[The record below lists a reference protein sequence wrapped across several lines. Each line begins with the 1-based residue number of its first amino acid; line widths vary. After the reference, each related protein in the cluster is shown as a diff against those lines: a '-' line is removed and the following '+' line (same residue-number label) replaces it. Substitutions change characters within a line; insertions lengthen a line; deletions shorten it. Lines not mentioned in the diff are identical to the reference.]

1 MKDWKEY
8 EVEPD
13 EGVFE
18 KVERRLKMRR
28 LWRVGG
34 WTAAAAV
41 VVAVG
46 VLVATMRPTAP
57 TQERETVAEK
67 AVVPTMPAEV
77 PVVAEATDERPET
90 ATPTAAV
97 LPATAV
103 RETVAPVVAATAV
116 QSVASEPA
124 KAVAETAVAAAP
136 VAKPAPAPAA
146 PKAEAEPVRTAGGEG
161 EENAVAEGTAEVHAA
176 KAGEGETT
184 PTVHEDNV
192 VWVPNAIAPH
202 SDVDDVR
209 TFRMVFTST
218 VDNFNIQ
225 IFNRRGMRVYS
236 SSDPQFQWDGTFDG
250 SDVPQ
255 GAYVW
260 VATFRD
266 TSGRLRQEKGTVTVV
281 R

>member
-1 MKDWKEY
+1 MDMKDWKEY

-46 VLVATMRPTAP
+46 VLVATMRPTVP

-97 LPATAV
+97 LPAAAV
-103 RETVAPVVAATAV
+103 RETVAPVAAATV
-116 QSVASEPA
+116 PSVASEPA
-124 KAVAETAVAAAP
+124 EAVAETAVAAAP
-136 VAKPAPAPAA
+136 VAKPAPVPAA

-176 KAGEGETT
+176 KADEEGTT

-202 SDVDDVR
+202 SDVDL
-209 TFRMVFTST
+209 SL
-218 VDNFNIQ
+218 IH
-225 IFNRRGMRVYS
+225 I
-236 SSDPQFQWDGTFDG
+236 
-250 SDVPQ
+250 
-255 GAYVW
+255 
-260 VATFRD
+260 
-266 TSGRLRQEKGTVTVV
+266 
-281 R
+281 

>member
-46 VLVATMRPTAP
+46 VLVTTMRPTVP
-57 TQERETVAEK
+57 TQERARVEVKPEVAT
-67 AVVPTMPAEV
+67 VPTETTV
-77 PVVAEATDERPET
+77 PAEATDERPET

-97 LPATAV
+97 LPTAAV
-103 RETVAPVVAATAV
+103 RETVVPVAATAV
-116 QSVASEPA
+116 PSVTSEPA

-136 VAKPAPAPAA
+136 VAKPAPVPAA

-161 EENAVAEGTAEVHAA
+161 EETAVAEGTAEVHAA